1 MMKKR
6 KKNYKIRMQFLIIHN
21 FISFRYFRCP
31 PNKRQN
37 YLKSSIAS
45 PFKCPWP
52 QLLREWCTASDSA
65 EQQFYLLRDKNK
77 LHEVEQFLAGKG
89 GNVKNFDENC
99 LIPVS
104 ISLSGRGNV
113 NKYAIICLPK
123 KQDIRE
129 NGKNRANF
137 TLKPIV
143 TEPIA
148 KDTNE
153 VQRKQLRLNHLMMLK
168 RLRRRRVR
176 VKRKQQEYSERKVII
191 APSRTTN
198 LINAQYNAMCELWLP
213 KVPKTI
219 RHQCSRE
226 VFGYATQCQFMFH
239 EAKVA
244 GIGYVTMNGLRKLV
258 KSNIGRKLNQVIV
271 RDPNSLNYHLA
282 TISIR

>member
-1 MMKKR
+1 MKPKCL
-6 KKNYKIRMQFLIIHN
+6 KIF
-21 FISFRYFRCP
+21 FSSRYFRCP

-52 QLLREWCTASDSA
+52 QLLREWCAAPDTAG
-65 EQQFYLLRDKNK
+65 ERFYVLRDKTK
-77 LHEVEQFLAGKG
+77 LHELEQLLAGKSVNLKG
-89 GNVKNFDENC
+89 FDENC

-113 NKYAIICLPK
+113 NKHAIICLPK
-123 KQDIRE
+123 KQDLRQ

-137 TLKPIV
+137 THKPIA

-153 VQRKQLRLNHLMMLK
+153 AKRKQMRLDHLMMLK
-168 RLRRRRVR
+168 RLRSRRVR

-191 APSRTTN
+191 APPRTAN

-226 VFGYATQCQFMFH
+226 VFGYTTQCQFMFH
-239 EAKVA
+239 EAKIA
-244 GIGYVTMNGLRKLV
+244 GIGYVTLNGLRKLV
-258 KSNIGRKLNQVIV
+258 KSNIDQIIV
-271 RDPNSLNYHLA
+271 RDSNSLNYHLA
-282 TISIR
+282 TISIRCHVA